1 MRLFRKFIIGAVCRT
16 VSRCLR
22 ARFNG
27 AIQCALVNCAY
38 VCAFNA
44 HCGKSFTDDLLDPV
58 AVLLFNIAL
67 ERQFDSFGSIRTI
80 ISLDSIV
87 PATPVVIIFIIIA
100 VAFAKAKASFRF
112 LFG

>member
-67 ERQFDSFGSIRTI
+67 ERQFDS
-80 ISLDSIV
+80 
-87 PATPVVIIFIIIA
+87 A
-100 VAFAKAKASFRF
+100 RF
-112 LFG
+112 LMFDSNDNIA